1 MCGSTLKIFAL
12 QIFQLGENLQNAPF
26 QKRVFVNMKKK
37 KKMQHTKTNKGNP
50 LNEF

>member
-26 QKRVFVNMKKK
+26 QKRVFVNMKK
-37 KKMQHTKTNKGNP
+37 MQHTKTNKGNP